1 MDSLTERPCLS
12 RQPDGVM
19 SGFMFGPQR
28 RPLDCTRN
36 FGWFPNK
43 KGPLD
48 NGIQGPIG
56 GGEGTDVPGF
66 SHTFAFSAHHSRYRD
81 QKLVF
86 RPCFSLRCSE

>member
-19 SGFMFGPQR
+19 RTFMFGRQ
-28 RPLDCTRN
+28 RPLDCTRD

-48 NGIQGPIG
+48 IRIPGPIG
-56 GGEGTDVPGF
+56 GGGGN
-66 SHTFAFSAHHSRYRD
+66 
-81 QKLVF
+81 
-86 RPCFSLRCSE
+86 